1 MIDFWNRTIG
11 LTGGLKLTRNQKEQV
26 YELYGVDKQNGGRRK
41 CMFTGLIVPKKG
53 NICIAHL
60 IPRRCPGWAFESLNI
75 DPGHRNHP
83 KNTLVLCKSV
93 KELFDLK
100 LISFYEVEE
109 GQFMMKIWDEKVEEI
124 PIYKNSDQKM
134 RDFKNEVLTLDQIDG
149 KSPYTRILNHHHKM
163 CARFHG
169 DLDTARESSFGT
181 PCKMGSKV
189 DKYPVERMALKTF
202 YYDNPPNKYPNLC
215 SDKYPN
221 PCSDEFYD
229 LCSVTSS
236 KSSLDSPFGP
246 SLEPPPLETSAPV
259 PKSQNNRSWFQKFPW
274 RRKAKK

>member
-1 MIDFWNRTIG
+1 MTSLTAAVKDNSKKLSFLQQNGIPYMIDFWNRTIG

-181 PCKMGSKV
+181 SCKIEGI
-189 DKYPVERMALKTF
+189 
-202 YYDNPPNKYPNLC
+202 
-215 SDKYPN
+215 
-221 PCSDEFYD
+221 
-229 LCSVTSS
+229 
-236 KSSLDSPFGP
+236 KSRQIS
-246 SLEPPPLETSAPV
+246 
-259 PKSQNNRSWFQKFPW
+259 R
-274 RRKAKK
+274 